1 MEVILHIGTDKTG
14 STSIQRHLAV
24 NTEWFLANSV
34 YIPQTGFG
42 AYNGHSAL
50 LSTLE
55 AEGLDELSSELQGA
69 KTTGYK
75 YALLSW
81 EGMNFFR
88 SFQISRLHKAIRKY
102 PVTIVVYLREQ
113 ADLIQTGV
121 LQQLKT
127 NKHNTHLHVF
137 DRGEVVAEGP
147 AGDTTFYSKNRD
159 YYERLKKWKKA
170 IPRARFNIAV
180 FSRQS
185 LLNGDVVCDFLDR
198 IGLGI
203 DDDFQR
209 EDREL
214 NQSLDVESA
223 MLVEDWQSQSLP
235 ADTIARLIDIA
246 RSVIRLDGGG
256 AKYFLSESS
265 VTALREAYAQA
276 NRKLGRKLMGIS
288 GSPFTELRSCWREEP
303 FQDMLQRSSSLQQ
316 KIQEIDCTPTLRKT
330 IPAENIS
337 RDLCLTEGWC
347 NQEKWGVWSRGE
359 RSGIRFRLM
368 HRSLRYDVAAVQI
381 VVHGLYHGDNET
393 THVTINGIDF
403 GEQRLLPSHPGME
416 VPVSALLPYEVVDI
430 VLQHKAPAGPRT
442 VAFGLKKVGRKLVRS
457 NVA

>member
-24 NTEWFLANSV
+24 NREWFLSHSV

-55 AEGLDELSSELQGA
+55 PEGLNELSTELESA
-69 KTTGYK
+69 KIAGHK

-102 PVTIVVYLREQ
+102 PVNIVVYLREQ

-137 DRGEVVAEGP
+137 DRGEVVAEGTV
-147 AGDTTFYSKNRD
+147 GDTTFYNKNRD

-170 IPRARFNIAV
+170 IPRAKFHIAV

-198 IGLGI
+198 IGLVL
-203 DDDFQR
+203 DANFQR
-209 EDREL
+209 EEGEL

-223 MLVEDWQSQSLP
+223 MLVEDWQSQSLS
-235 ADTIARLIDIA
+235 ADTIARLTDIA
-246 RSVIRLDGGG
+246 RSVIRVHGSGT
-256 AKYFLSESS
+256 KYFLSESS

-276 NRKLGRKLMGIS
+276 NRRLGKKLMGIS
-288 GSPFTELRSCWREEP
+288 GSPFTELRSCWREES
-303 FQDMLQRSSSLQQ
+303 FEGLLERSSALQE
-316 KIQEIDCTPTLRKT
+316 KIQEIDLTPTLRKN

-337 RDLCLTEGWC
+337 RDLCLDEGWC
-347 NQEKWGVWSRGE
+347 DQEKWGLWSSGA

-381 VVHGLYHGDNET
+381 VVHGQYRGDNET
-393 THVTINGIDF
+393 TRVTINGIDF

-430 VLQHKAPAGPRT
+430 VLHHKIPSGRRA
-442 VAFGLKKVGRKLVRS
+442 VAFGLRKVGRKLVRS
-457 NVA
+457 NAA